1 MMHDIEG
8 LWFGAKPLGLA
19 RVSHSGRPSWRKA
32 VAVHAHCASLS
43 PLCNSPG
50 SLAPPSASAATAA
63 TAATAAAT
71 TTTNNSTRIAITI
84 TITLA
89 LLAAQQAHG
98 WAHSCADGNTGA
110 CCLLE
115 QIWSLSNAM
124 DVYAVASDVCWAK
137 TSMPQCD
144 PFRQRQWDLAIP
156 LMCET
161 DC

>member
-1 MMHDIEG
+1 MISGFVVWREVVG
-8 LWFGAKPLGLA
+8 SRTGLA
-19 RVSHSGRPSWRKA
+19 QGETVVAQSRCGSCALRKPVPSLQLPWLARTAKRI
-32 VAVHAHCASLS
+32 SS
-43 PLCNSPG
+43 NS
-50 SLAPPSASAATAA
+50 
-63 TAATAAAT
+63 
-71 TTTNNSTRIAITI
+71 NNSNNNNNNNNNNTRIAITV

-98 WAHSCADGNTGA
+98 WAQSCADGNTGA
-110 CCLLE
+110 YCLLK

-137 TSMPQCD
+137 TSMLQGD

-156 LMCET
+156 LMCVT

>member
-1 MMHDIEG
+1 MRT
-8 LWFGAKPLGLA
+8 AQACPLPWLA
-19 RVSHSGRPSWRKA
+19 R
-32 VAVHAHCASLS
+32 
-43 PLCNSPG
+43 
-50 SLAPPSASAATAA
+50 TAKRISSNN
-63 TAATAAAT
+63 
-71 TTTNNSTRIAITI
+71 NNSNSNNNNNNNNNTRIAITI
-84 TITLA
+84 TTTPA

-115 QIWSLSNAM
+115 QIWSLSTAM
-124 DVYAVASDVCWAK
+124 DVCAVASDVCWAK

>member
-1 MMHDIEG
+1 MRT
-8 LWFGAKPLGLA
+8 AQACPLPWLA
-19 RVSHSGRPSWRKA
+19 RTAKRISS
-32 VAVHAHCASLS
+32 
-43 PLCNSPG
+43 NS
-50 SLAPPSASAATAA
+50 
-63 TAATAAAT
+63 
-71 TTTNNSTRIAITI
+71 NNSNSNNNNNSSTRIAITI
-84 TITLA
+84 AITLS
-89 LLAAQQAHG
+89 LLAALQAYG
-98 WAHSCADGNTGA
+98 WAHCCADGNTDA

-115 QIWSLSNAM
+115 HIWSLSNAM